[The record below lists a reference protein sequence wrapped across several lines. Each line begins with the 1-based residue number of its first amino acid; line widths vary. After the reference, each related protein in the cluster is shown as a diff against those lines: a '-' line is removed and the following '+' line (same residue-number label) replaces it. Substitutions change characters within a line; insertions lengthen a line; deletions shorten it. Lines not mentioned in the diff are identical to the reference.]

1 MCSRTNPWSEI
12 QILNGIYYIKGVL
25 SVIVGLCGLMGNA
38 ATITVLRMPTFKE
51 TFHKL
56 LICLSCFDSIFI
68 GKHFFLSV
76 TIYSVS
82 QLQMLIIRFEKKRWL
97 KYDFPSFLADGPVWT
112 KLFNGTFVS
121 LKWISFWKSAVSRH
135 QNIFFLIFQ

>member
-1 MCSRTNPWSEI
+1 MKFVLQTKNMIKMHHGVMKSLCFKPGWITYPPPILSFKLKNSLHSSNTRSET

-68 GKHFFLSV
+68 GKHFFLLLLV
-76 TIYSVS
+76 RHLQTSVS
-82 QLQMLIIRFEKKRWL
+82 QCSSNNKI
-97 KYDFPSFLADGPVWT
+97 WT
-112 KLFNGTFVS
+112 K
-121 LKWISFWKSAVSRH
+121 K
-135 QNIFFLIFQ
+135 